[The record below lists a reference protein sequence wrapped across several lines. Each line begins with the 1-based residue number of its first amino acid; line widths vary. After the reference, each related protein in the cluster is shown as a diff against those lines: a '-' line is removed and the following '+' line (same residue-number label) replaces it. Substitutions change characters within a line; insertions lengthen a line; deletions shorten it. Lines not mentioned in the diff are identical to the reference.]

1 MTDNLS
7 PRAVETNS
15 PYSYGSAPV
24 ASFQLIQRVDP
35 KAELAGYIQYHA
47 DGLAR
52 ALVDGRAHVE
62 GCFSTRVSFLKR
74 EQFSQGHGLR
84 QLWPHCRFPP
94 LVKTLACQDF
104 DPRVGFEG
112 VAPRV

>member
-24 ASFQLIQRVDP
+24 ASFQLIQRADP

-52 ALVDGRAHVE
+52 ALVDGRAHDVA
-62 GCFSTRVSFLKR
+62 
-74 EQFSQGHGLR
+74 HYAD
-84 QLWPHCRFPP
+84 H
-94 LVKTLACQDF
+94 LVKCVMMAL
-104 DPRVGFEG
+104 GGE
-112 VAPRV
+112 